1 MRILMFPILLLSA
14 GCASAKPV
22 ELVALQAIDDV
33 SVPVDMSSGR
43 PKIVAQIG
51 SAAPMAVDFD
61 TGSQGALI
69 ARELADRLGL
79 EEVGE
84 TMMASPFGGE
94 PVKAKLVSLGSLS
107 IGGLP
112 ASDITAVVIED
123 ASFMGA
129 DPRLIIGPAQFAGK
143 VVSLDYA
150 GQTLSISTN
159 APASASPWQT
169 LKNGLPEA
177 EIEIGGK
184 LYPLHID
191 SGNPGTLMMPKS
203 AADDLS
209 PKPELREVGKAR
221 TVDKEFSIYIGS
233 VNAGAKIAGVPV
245 TLGDVGFADVPSAN
259 LGSKGLAQFKV
270 VIDLA
275 NNRWQL
281 VAPNG
286 EAPVIT
292 ARSAPQAIQNLRGA
306 VAAGAYPVK
315 S

>member
-1 MRILMFPILLLSA
+1 MMRALVFPVILLSA
-14 GCASAKPV
+14 GCASANPV
-22 ELVALQAIDDV
+22 EMAPAIAADSV
-33 SVPVDMSSGR
+33 SVRVDMSSGR

-51 SAAPMAVDFD
+51 NAAPMAVDFD

-69 ARELADRLGL
+69 ARELAERLGL
-79 EEVGE
+79 EEIGE
-84 TMMASPFGGE
+84 TMMASPFGGA
-94 PVKAKLVSLGSLS
+94 PVKAKLVSLGSLT

-112 ASDITAVVIED
+112 AADITAVVIED

-143 VVSLDYA
+143 VISLDYA

-159 APASASPWQT
+159 APASASPWQK

-191 SGNPGTLMMPKS
+191 SGNPGTLMLPKS

-221 TVDKEFSIYIGS
+221 TVDKEFSIYVGS
-233 VNAGAKIAGVPV
+233 VNAAAKIAGVPIK
-245 TLGDVGFADVPSAN
+245 LGDVGFAEVPSAN
-259 LGSKGLAQFKV
+259 LGSQGLAQFKV

-281 VAPNG
+281 VAPTG
-286 EAPVIT
+286 EVPLIT
-292 ARSAPQAIQNLRGA
+292 ARPMPK
-306 VAAGAYPVK
+306 AG
-315 S
+315 